1 MNKQHVLRKGRL
13 TVRTT
18 VAAEAVRLRAAGW
31 VDAEVAAERAAARKA
46 RRRKTEDAPA
56 PAPQA

>member
-1 MNKQHVLRKGRL
+1 MKKQHVLRKGRL
-13 TVRTT
+13 TVRTS

-31 VDAEVAAERAAARKA
+31 VDAEVAAQRAARKA

-56 PAPQA
+56 PTQA